1 MAKGRLIGGTI
12 CLALAVLLA
21 VLVFALPEDRMIF
34 VVGNTNAPII
44 PAAILAVV
52 GVVLLTTAGEAGRT
66 AAAQETAGAEG
77 TAGAQ
82 ETAAERAQRE
92 EKQAL
97 NKRLETAGWGLFLI
111 MLGGQAL
118 VPGEQ
123 VPEGVWTVGVGLIML
138 GLNAAR
144 YYFGIRMSVFTIVLG
159 SFALLT
165 GVGELL
171 GLDLPALPI
180 LLILIGANIIL
191 KPLFE
196 RSSG

>member
-34 VVGNTNAPII
+34 MVGNTNAPII

-52 GVVLLTTAGEAGRT
+52 GVLLLTTAGEGGGA
-66 AAAQETAGAEG
+66 AGAQG

-97 NKRLETAGWGLFLI
+97 NKRLETMGWGLFLI

>member
-34 VVGNTNAPII
+34 MVGNTNAPII

-52 GVVLLTTAGEAGRT
+52 GVLLLTTAGEGGGA
-66 AAAQETAGAEG
+66 AGAQG

-97 NKRLETAGWGLFLI
+97 NKRLETMGWGLFLI

-171 GLDLPALPI
+171 GLDLPALAI